1 MDETRFELILE
12 SITQKLNQFIQ
23 TNGKFQNSKLFEEA
37 VRDQLVA
44 EELDIDRNSKA
55 QAFPDIAIG
64 QFGVEV
70 KFTEK
75 DNWRS
80 VANSISEGQRIAGIE
95 KVYLV
100 YGKMGGIPEV
110 RWGTY
115 GDCVVHVRT
124 SHRLRFEVS
133 MDSQKSL
140 FDELGITYEN
150 FRQLSDREKMVYMR
164 RYAKNRQKPGEYIW
178 WLE

>member
-1 MDETRFELILE
+1 MNKSDFEAILN
-12 SITQKLNQFIQ
+12 SVTQVLNEHIQ
-23 TNGKFQNSKLFEEA
+23 NQGVFKNSKQFEET
-37 VRDQLVA
+37 VRDLL
-44 EELDIDRNSKA
+44 ELEGLEIDRHSKA

-64 QFGVEV
+64 QFGLEV

-80 VANSISEGQRIAGIE
+80 VANSISEGQRVKSVE
-95 KVYLV
+95 TVYLI
-100 YGKMGGIPEV
+100 YGKMGGAPEV
-110 RWGTY
+110 KWGLY

-133 MDSQKSL
+133 MEAQASL
-140 FDELGITYEN
+140 FDELGITYEI
-150 FRQLSDREKMVYMR
+150 FRQLSDRDKMIYIR
-164 RYAKNRQKPGEYIW
+164 DYARKRQKPGEYIW